1 MTVSP
6 GQCCLDGL
14 KTQLNFENSLKIQV
28 ARAAYEGS
36 REDCNKTK
44 KKKKNKKNFF
54 QLDVRFTGV
63 GNKNRE
69 ISGIASPRVLPVRA
83 RPMIKKAIMFL

>member
-1 MTVSP
+1 MRD
-6 GQCCLDGL
+6 L
-14 KTQLNFENSLKIQV
+14 EKI
-28 ARAAYEGS
+28 AI
-36 REDCNKTK
+36 KLK
-44 KKKKNKKNFF
+44 KKKKQKKLFPAGCEI
-54 QLDVRFTGV
+54 TGV